1 MVKNQSCLVRVLL
14 KILRVKTQSCSVR
27 VLLKILRFK
36 IQSYSVEGP
45 KYNSDNY
52 NPISLTCIC
61 YKLLEHNLLSDVLLH
76 IRIHIASFVLVR
88 CIIRHTDTYNI
99 ICPCQ
104 MQYKQFFFFGAEIV
118 NSQKKTSAKIKCLL
132 FRPKPQKFPTAE
144 ITGMTS
150 FVLIIIGFVN

>member
-1 MVKNQSCLVRVLL
+1 MQVLMNIPMVKTESCSIRILVKSLRVKTESCSVSVLV

-76 IRIHIASFVLVR
+76 IRIHITSFVLVR

-104 MQYKQFFFFGAEIV
+104 MYYYTCGYI
-118 NSQKKTSAKIKCLL
+118 
-132 FRPKPQKFPTAE
+132 
-144 ITGMTS
+144 
-150 FVLIIIGFVN
+150 